1 MQPPRFM
8 DVYHRIF
15 KGKNAFGTSHLG
27 PLFESFTGF
36 PDEILYAIAQT
47 SELAFWKSQE
57 SLKGT
62 LSTRELIRRGDAIEQ
77 GIRQIQETTA
87 TSSGLSLDLGL
98 MADLSPL
105 MGGDS
110 NPDSPFLSDDA
121 RRGVRG
127 LFKESA
133 LLYLHTTLSD
143 PNPGVHEISTSV
155 ANIVQLVQQLST
167 RDMDQTIAFPIY
179 IAGCMTDSLVQR
191 QFLSGR
197 LRSHNNL
204 GNLPQTRS
212 AMESV
217 WHKRDVLRQTGA
229 PGWETVDWREG
240 LREGSTSLLLV

>member
-8 DVYHRIF
+8 EVYHRIF
-15 KGKNAFGTSHLG
+15 KGTTAYGTGQLG
-27 PLFESFTGF
+27 SLFESFTGF

-47 SELAFWKSQE
+47 SELAFWKSRE

-87 TSSGLSLDLGL
+87 TSSGLPLDLSL
-98 MADLSPL
+98 ISDLSPL

-110 NPDSPFLSDDA
+110 SVESPFLSDDA

-143 PNPGVHEISTSV
+143 SNPGVHEISTSV
-155 ANIVQLVQQLST
+155 ANIIQLIQQLSSGE
-167 RDMDQTIAFPIY
+167 MDQTIVFPIY
-179 IAGCMTDSLVQR
+179 IAGCMTDNLAQR
-191 QFLSGR
+191 QYLSGR
-197 LRSHNNL
+197 LRGLTNL
-204 GNLPQTRS
+204 GNLLHARS

-217 WHKRDVLRQTGA
+217 WRKRDVLRQTGA

-240 LREGSTSLLLV
+240 LREGSASLLLV